1 SFGDMPFSPRDG
13 GVVADPT
20 TDPVNGNPDAFAG
33 ESSTGATFRRF
44 FACFDFKSATG
55 IAQNGLSVTVSADN
69 GSGGRQSF
77 FDLEDNG
84 SGIDVTTYDYGA
96 GAFAGP
102 VTIASGLS
110 YADWIN
116 IAVEVLFYDGAG
128 NDVVNYYLNGSLI
141 HTSTSWEEYYNDY
154 QATQHPLGVPVQSL
168 LYRVSDPVGIASVSG
183 GGFYIDNVKT
193 EVTDIPEPTT
203 IALIGAGVAAL
214 AGRKKRL
221 I

>member
-1 SFGDMPFSPRDG
+1 MSDTM
-13 GVVADPT
+13 

-33 ESSTGATFRRF
+33 ESSTGATYRRF

-84 SGIDVTTYDYGA
+84 SGIDITTYDYGA

-116 IAVEVLFYDGAG
+116 IGVEVLFNDGPG
-128 NDVVNYYLNGSLI
+128 NDVVNYYLGGSLI
-141 HTSTSWEEYYNDY
+141 YTSTSWEDYYTDY
-154 QATQHPLGVPVQSL
+154 QAAQHPLGVPVQAL
-168 LYRVSDPVGIASVSG
+168 LFRVSDPVGVASVSG

-203 IALIGAGVAAL
+203 IALIGAGAAAL
-214 AGRKKRL
+214 ARRKKR
-221 I
+221 II